1 MHTPCTPHARPS
13 PTGAPRDSPIFVTF
27 QVIFCSTTAP
37 VPAAFPEVTSMVTS
51 RSAWVR
57 SWVLPDRS
65 MSTKSAHQVSPTT
78 PVLLTLLQP
87 DWPLHR
93 QQTRTGSRPAPDP
106 EPAHRYFGRSFFLAA
121 SAEFLR
127 FSTICLNRLLFAGS
141 PRKRSDRG
149 ISISLS

>member
-1 MHTPCTPHARPS
+1 MFWRRMVYETEGKPVR
-13 PTGAPRDSPIFVTF
+13 TGGT
-27 QVIFCSTTAP
+27 
-37 VPAAFPEVTSMVTS
+37 PAALSQVTSMVIS

-57 SWVLPDRS
+57 SWVLLDRS
-65 MSTKSAHQVSPTT
+65 MSTESAHHVSPTT

-93 QQTRTGSRPAPDP
+93 QQTRTASRPAPDP

-121 SAEFLR
+121 SAELLR

-141 PRKRSDRG
+141 PRKRRYRG